1 VSGTRAKPLAK
12 PVQHPAGGLVAPL
25 TRTVTRI
32 ISVLPRPLRWALAA
46 LVTIGL
52 GLAAVIG
59 WMALSARRL
68 RHDRRRLAA
77 DLGLLEST
85 LVPSVPERVGLASV
99 SAAHRSADA
108 LAAGGDFYD
117 AFELGDGR
125 TGLVMGDVEGH
136 GRPAIPLTAA
146 VRYTLRAYL
155 EAGLEPRAALRVAA
169 GALGH
174 KLGLH
179 LVTAVAAVYDGRAG
193 TLTYACAGHPAP
205 LLIGAP
211 VDSPIACTSPP
222 IGAQLATGRRQVTT
236 SLPVGSAAV
245 FYTDGAIDPRIDR
258 SRESFARLL
267 KAVDSHGPD
276 TVADDLL
283 SRLLDA
289 AELPDDTSACVIRP
303 LPGAAAGPASHVEEI
318 EFDAADLDRSGERFL
333 SACRV
338 APQEITKALRRAR
351 TIADREGAVVMTIR
365 RTSSSSEV
373 TAAAPAPLSLRVSQ
387 PSPIP
392 SRSGLSVAA
401 VA

>member
-1 VSGTRAKPLAK
+1 
-12 PVQHPAGGLVAPL
+12 
-25 TRTVTRI
+25 VTRI
-32 ISVLPRPLRWALAA
+32 IAVLPKPLRWVLAA
-46 LVTIGL
+46 LIALGL

-59 WMALSARRL
+59 WMTLSARRM
-68 RHDRRRLAA
+68 RRDRRRLAA

-174 KLGLH
+174 KLGVH

-222 IGAQLATGRRQVTT
+222 IGAQMSTGRRQVTAP
-236 SLPVGSAAV
+236 LPVGSAAV

-258 SRESFARLL
+258 SHGSLERLL
-267 KAVDSHGPD
+267 KAADGHGPD
-276 TVADDLL
+276 IVADDLL

-289 AELPDDTSACVIRP
+289 ADLPDDTSACVISP
-303 LPGAAAGPASHVEEI
+303 LPGAAAGSLAHVEEI
-318 EFDAADLDRSGERFL
+318 ELDAADLARSGKRFL
-333 SACRV
+333 SACDV
-338 APQEITKALRRAR
+338 SPQEIAKALRSAQA
-351 TIADREGAVVMTIR
+351 IADREGAVVMTIR
-365 RTSSSSEV
+365 REGSSLHV
-373 TAAAPAPLSLRVSQ
+373 TAAPPTPLSLRVSP
-387 PSPIP
+387 PSAPPPRID
-392 SRSGLSVAA
+392 LSVAA